1 MSSIT
6 GGAKKSITT
15 SIGRGIQLE
24 IKIAFNAKLL
34 QRNDIGQRISL
45 PMSWERQ
52 HEQHGFY
59 Y

>member
-1 MSSIT
+1 MLDYRSAHPLNAI
-6 GGAKKSITT
+6 
-15 SIGRGIQLE
+15 
-24 IKIAFNAKLL
+24 IKIAFNEKLL